1 VRLGAL
7 ILAFAPGR
15 SYYSDPRLIPH
26 VRNFHVTTI
35 WGIPI
40 NVSISLVVF
49 LPVLAWLIGSG
60 AQIETYAGIVGALA
74 GTELDLGVLR
84 AGSTPWVIGTLAAV
98 GLFAS
103 VTLHELGH
111 AWAAMRY
118 DLEVESIT
126 LWILGGLASFK
137 QLPREWNRELAIAVA
152 GPITSV
158 LTGVVCY
165 AGLLVLPDSAAVA
178 LFVVG
183 WLAVTNVLLAVF
195 NMLPAFPMDG
205 GRVLRALLARS
216 RPYASATRIAARVG
230 TSFAI
235 LFAVFGVL
243 SFSPLLLLLAL
254 FIYGAAS
261 GESRTVALADLLE
274 GLTVGD
280 IARPTRLTIE
290 ADASVEALVDRMF
303 AERATEFTVTRGGE
317 VVGVVTVADF
327 KALSKAQ
334 READTVSDLM
344 VTDLPRLAAGLSAFD
359 ALVELDTGRAS
370 AALVES
376 ADGTHVVSREDFA
389 SAMEMRRLAQTDEPF

>member
-1 VRLGAL
+1 M
-7 ILAFAPGR
+7 
-15 SYYSDPRLIPH
+15 
-26 VRNFHVTTI
+26 RNYRITTV

-40 NVSISLVVF
+40 RVNISLLVF

-60 AQIETYAGIVGALA
+60 AQIEFYAGIVGSLV
-74 GTELDLGVLR
+74 GTELDLARLQ
-84 AGSTPWVIGTLAAV
+84 AGTTPWLVGTLAAV

-137 QLPREWNRELAIAVA
+137 EMPREWNREFWIAVA
-152 GPITSV
+152 GPITSILV
-158 LTGVVCY
+158 GIVCY
-165 AGLLVLPDSAAVA
+165 AGLFALPTSATVS

-183 WLAVTNVLLAVF
+183 WLSVTNLVLAGF

-205 GRVLRALLARS
+205 GRVLRALLARN
-216 RPYASATRIAARVG
+216 RPYASATRIAARIG
-230 TSFAI
+230 TFFAV

-243 SFSPLLLLLAL
+243 SFSPILLLLAL
-254 FIYGAAS
+254 FIYAAAT

-280 IARPTRLTIE
+280 VARPSALTI
-290 ADASVEALVDRMF
+290 DATESVEDLVDRMF
-303 AERATEFTVTRGGE
+303 ADRSTEFTVTQGGE

-327 KALSKAQ
+327 RELSQAE
-334 READTVSDLM
+334 RAADTVGDLM
-344 VTDLPRLAAGLSAFD
+344 ETDLPRLDADTSAFD
-359 ALVELDTGRAS
+359 ALVELDTARAS
-370 AALVES
+370 AALVEGP
-376 ADGTHVVSREDFA
+376 DGVHVVTREDFS
-389 SAMEMRRLAQTDEPF
+389 SAMEMRRLVGSGDPF

>member
-1 VRLGAL
+1 
-7 ILAFAPGR
+7 
-15 SYYSDPRLIPH
+15 
-26 VRNFHVTTI
+26 VRNFRVATI

-40 NVSISLVVF
+40 KINVSLLVF

-60 AQIETYAGIVGALA
+60 TQIETYAGVVGALA
-74 GTELDLGVLR
+74 GTELDLTALR
-84 AGSTPWVIGTLAAV
+84 AGLTPWLIGALAAV

-158 LTGVVCY
+158 LTGAVCY
-165 AGLLVLPDSAAVA
+165 AALLVLPDSAPVV

-183 WLAVTNVLLAVF
+183 WLAITNVLLAVF

-216 RPYASATRIAARVG
+216 RPYASATRIAARIG
-230 TSFAI
+230 TTFAI

-280 IARPTRLTIE
+280 IARSTRLTID
-290 ADASVEALVDRMF
+290 ADATVEDLVDRMF

-317 VVGVVTVADF
+317 VVGVVTVSDF
-327 KALSKAQ
+327 RELSKAQ
-334 READTVSDLM
+334 READTVADLM
-344 VTDLPRLAAGLSAFD
+344 VTDLPRLDAALSAFD

-370 AALVES
+370 AGLVES
-376 ADGTHVVSREDFA
+376 AERTRVVSREDFS
-389 SAMEMRRLAQTDEPF
+389 SAMEMRRLEQADGPF

>member
-1 VRLGAL
+1 M
-7 ILAFAPGR
+7 
-15 SYYSDPRLIPH
+15 
-26 VRNFHVTTI
+26 RNFRVATI

-40 NVSISLVVF
+40 KINISLLVF

-60 AQIETYAGIVGALA
+60 TQIETYAGVVGALA
-74 GTELDLGVLR
+74 GTELDLSVLR
-84 AGSTPWVIGTLAAV
+84 AGSTPWLIGTLAAV

-152 GPITSV
+152 GPITSI
-158 LTGVVCY
+158 LTGVGCY
-165 AGLLVLPDSAAVA
+165 AALLVLPDSAPVL

-183 WLAVTNVLLAVF
+183 WLAVTNIILAVF

-230 TSFAI
+230 TYFAI
-235 LFAVFGVL
+235 LFAVFGVI

-280 IARPTRLTIE
+280 IARPTRLTVD
-290 ADASVEALVDRMF
+290 ADATVEELVDLMF
-303 AERATEFTVTRGGE
+303 AERATEFTVTQGGE

-327 KALSKAQ
+327 RELSTAQ
-334 READTVSDLM
+334 READTVADLM
-344 VTDLPRLAAGLSAFD
+344 LTDLPRLDAAMSAFD
-359 ALVELDTGRAS
+359 ALVELDTNRAT

-376 ADGTHVVSREDFA
+376 AEGTHVVSREDFS
-389 SAMEMRRLAQTDEPF
+389 SAMEMRRLAQADGPF

>member
-1 VRLGAL
+1 M
-7 ILAFAPGR
+7 
-15 SYYSDPRLIPH
+15 
-26 VRNFHVTTI
+26 RNYHITTV

-40 NVSISLVVF
+40 RVNISLVVF

-60 AQIETYAGIVGALA
+60 SQIELYAGIVGRLA
-74 GTELDLGVLR
+74 GTPLDVDRLTVGV
-84 AGSTPWVIGTLAAV
+84 TPWLIGGTAAV
-98 GLFAS
+98 GLFVS

-137 QLPREWNRELAIAVA
+137 QMPREWNREFWIAVA
-152 GPITSV
+152 GPLTSIAV
-158 LTGVVCY
+158 GAVCY
-165 AGLLVLPDSAAVA
+165 AGVLALPATADVT

-183 WLAVTNVLLAVF
+183 WLAVTNIVLAVF

-216 RPYASATRIAARVG
+216 RPYASATRIAARIG
-230 TSFAI
+230 TAFAV

-243 SFSPLLLLLAL
+243 SFSPILLLLAL
-254 FIYGAAS
+254 FIYAAAS

-280 IARPTRLTIE
+280 IARPTRLSIE
-290 ADASVEALVDRMF
+290 ADASVEELVDRMF
-303 AERATEFTVTRGGE
+303 ADRSPEFTVTRGGE
-317 VVGVVTVADF
+317 TIGVVTVSDF
-327 KALSKAQ
+327 KALSKAE
-334 READTVSDLM
+334 READTVADLM
-344 VTDLPRLAAGLSAFD
+344 ETDLPRLQADQSAFD
-359 ALVELDTGRAS
+359 ALVELDTSKAS

-376 ADGTHVVSREDFA
+376 PDGVHVVSREDFA
-389 SAMEMRRLAQTDEPF
+389 SAMEMRRLVGTSGPF

>member
-1 VRLGAL
+1 
-7 ILAFAPGR
+7 
-15 SYYSDPRLIPH
+15 
-26 VRNFHVTTI
+26 VRNFRVATI

-40 NVSISLVVF
+40 KINVSLLVF

-60 AQIETYAGIVGALA
+60 TQIETYAGVVGALA
-74 GTELDLGVLR
+74 GTELDLTALR
-84 AGSTPWVIGTLAAV
+84 AGPTPWIIGTLAAV

-158 LTGVVCY
+158 LTGAVCY
-165 AGLLVLPDSAAVA
+165 AALLVLPDSAPVV

-183 WLAVTNVLLAVF
+183 WLAITNVLLAVF

-216 RPYASATRIAARVG
+216 RPYASATRIAARIG
-230 TSFAI
+230 TTFAI

-261 GESRTVALADLLE
+261 GESRTVSLADLLE

-280 IARPTRLTIE
+280 IARSTRLTID
-290 ADASVEALVDRMF
+290 ADATVEDLVDRMF

-317 VVGVVTVADF
+317 VVGVVTVSDF
-327 KALSKAQ
+327 RELSKAQ
-334 READTVSDLM
+334 READTVADLM
-344 VTDLPRLAAGLSAFD
+344 VTDLPRLDAALSAFD

-376 ADGTHVVSREDFA
+376 AEGTRVVSREDFS
-389 SAMEMRRLAQTDEPF
+389 SAMEMRRVTQADGPF

>member
-1 VRLGAL
+1 
-7 ILAFAPGR
+7 
-15 SYYSDPRLIPH
+15 

-40 NVSISLVVF
+40 RVNVSLLVF

-60 AQIETYAGIVGALA
+60 TQIEAYAGVVGALA
-74 GTELDLGVLR
+74 GTELDLAVLR
-84 AGSTPWVIGTLAAV
+84 AGSTPWIIGTLAAV
-98 GLFAS
+98 GLFVS

-137 QLPREWNRELAIAVA
+137 TFPREWNKEFWIAVA
-152 GPITSV
+152 GPITSI
-158 LTGVVCY
+158 LTGVACY
-165 AGLLVLPDSAAVA
+165 GALFVLPANAPVL

-183 WLAVTNVLLAVF
+183 WLAVTNLVLAGF

-205 GRVLRALLARS
+205 GRVLRSLLARK
-216 RPYASATRIAARVG
+216 RPYASATRIAARIG

-243 SFSPLLLLLAL
+243 NFAPMLLLLAL
-254 FIYGAAS
+254 FIYAAAS

-274 GLTVGD
+274 GLTAGD
-280 IARPTRLTIE
+280 IARSTRLSID
-290 ADASVEALVDRMF
+290 ADATVEELVDRMF
-303 AERATEFTVTRGGE
+303 AERATEFTVTQDGA
-317 VVGVVTVADF
+317 VAGVVTVADVRE
-327 KALSKAQ
+327 LSKAQ
-334 READTVSDLM
+334 READTVADLM
-344 VTDLPRLAAGLSAFD
+344 VTDLPRLDAAMSAFD
-359 ALVELDTGRAS
+359 ALVELDTGKAS

-376 ADGTHVVSREDFA
+376 LDGTHVVSREDFS
-389 SAMEMRRLAQTDEPF
+389 SAMEMRRLEQADGPF

>member
-1 VRLGAL
+1 M
-7 ILAFAPGR
+7 
-15 SYYSDPRLIPH
+15 
-26 VRNFHVTTI
+26 RNFHITRV

-40 NVSISLVVF
+40 RVNISLLVF

-60 AQIETYAGIVGALA
+60 TQIAAYAGIVGVLA
-74 GTELDLGVLR
+74 GTELDISVLL
-84 AGSTPWVIGTLAAV
+84 AGSTPWVVGTLAAV
-98 GLFAS
+98 GLFVS

-111 AWAAMRY
+111 AWAGMRY

-137 QLPREWNRELAIAVA
+137 SFPREWQKEFWIAVA

-158 LTGVVCY
+158 LTGVACY
-165 AGLLVLPDSAAVA
+165 AILVALPANATVL

-183 WLAVTNVLLAVF
+183 WLAVTNLVLAGF

-205 GRVLRALLARS
+205 GRVLRSLLARTRS
-216 RPYASATRIAARVG
+216 YASATRTASRIG

-235 LFAVFGVL
+235 LFAVVGVL
-243 SFSPLLLLLAL
+243 NFAPMLLLLAL
-254 FIYGAAS
+254 FIYAAAS

-280 IARPTRLTIE
+280 IARPTRLTID
-290 ADASVEALVDRMF
+290 ADDSVEELVDRMF
-303 AERATEFTVTRGGE
+303 AERATEFTVTQAGE

-334 READTVSDLM
+334 READPVADLM
-344 VTDLPRLAAGLSAFD
+344 VTELPRLDAAMSAFD
-359 ALVELDTGRAS
+359 ALVELDTGRATS
-370 AALVES
+370 ALVES
-376 ADGTHVVSREDFA
+376 PEGTHVVSREDFA
-389 SAMEMRRLAQTDEPF
+389 SAMEMRRLTRADEPF